1 MILVN
6 QEIIRIDLGG
16 VNCYLLKEDESFIL
30 VDTGGHLTLDKQFD
44 SRREKL
50 IRQMDANGCS
60 AENLKLVLFTHGDSD
75 HTANAAYIKKRYNVA
90 LAMHPEDIEL
100 VNHPDIDQWMET
112 FRYRSFIYKL
122 VFALM
127 KNNMKRLTLKALEEF
142 EGFKPDILVNEGF
155 DLAPYGFAAKVLH
168 IPGHTKGSIG
178 ILTPQNDLIAGDIF
192 SNPGKPAKAMNA
204 ADFKVME
211 ASIKRL
217 KKMKIQTV
225 YPGHGEPFAAAE
237 IF

>member
-1 MILVN
+1 MN

-16 VNCYLLKEDESFIL
+16 INCYLLKEGERFIL
-30 VDTGGHLTLDKQFD
+30 VDTGGHLILDKPFD
-44 SRREKL
+44 NRREKL
-50 IRQMDANGCS
+50 ARQLDANGCS

-75 HTANAAYIKKRYNVA
+75 HTGSAVYIKARYNVK

-100 VNHPDIDQWMET
+100 VDHPDIDKLMES
-112 FRYRSFIYKL
+112 FHYRSPINKL

-127 KNNMKRLTLKALEEF
+127 KGAIKKLTLKTLEDF
-142 EGFKPDILVNEGF
+142 QSFQPDILVEEGL

-211 ASIKRL
+211 ASIERL
-217 KKMKIQTV
+217 KRMNIKTI

-237 IF
+237 IFK